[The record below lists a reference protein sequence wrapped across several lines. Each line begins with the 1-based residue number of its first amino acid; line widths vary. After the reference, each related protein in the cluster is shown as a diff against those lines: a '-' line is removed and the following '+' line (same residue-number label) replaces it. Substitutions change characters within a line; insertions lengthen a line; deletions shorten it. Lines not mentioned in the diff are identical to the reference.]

1 MVPGSLTDSNSR
13 SKHALVLAA
22 MKLSPLPPAPLD
34 ADPKARLL
42 DAAERLFAERGVG
55 ATGIRELAQAAGVN
69 VAAVSYHF
77 GGKEQLYLAVLKR
90 AFKNSGDIG
99 GVIAEC
105 RARAHAAGTRAA
117 AEEALGRVIRRFM
130 GSFLDQER
138 NQARTLLVLREMAD
152 PTEALDIICAD
163 FVGPSSEALLD
174 LIALLRPE
182 LVGTRRLRII
192 AGNLVA
198 QCVFYALSRPI
209 ALFML
214 GDRELTESSLDE
226 IAAVVTASSL
236 AAIAAA

>member
-1 MVPGSLTDSNSR
+1 
-13 SKHALVLAA
+13 
-22 MKLSPLPPAPLD
+22 MKPSSPPDP
-34 ADPKARLL
+34 DPKARLL

-55 ATGIRELAQAAGVN
+55 ATGIRDLAQAAGVN

-77 GGKEQLYLAVLKR
+77 GGKDQLYLAVLKR

-105 RARAHAAGTRAA
+105 RARAHVAGTRRAV
-117 AEEALGRVIRRFM
+117 EEAVGMVIRRFM
-130 GSFLDQER
+130 GTLLDQER

-174 LIALLRPE
+174 LIGLLRPD
-182 LVGTRRLRII
+182 LAGTRRLRIV
-192 AGNLVA
+192 AANLVA
-198 QCVFYALSRPI
+198 QCVFYALNRPI
-209 ALFML
+209 ALFLL
-214 GDRELTESSLDE
+214 GDQQMTEASLDE

-236 AAIAAA
+236 AAIVAA